1 MSNIDIN
8 LAITFSV
15 PDLIE
20 SLENFNKSVKR
31 QSGLNQTVID
41 VAIERIKWQ
50 ESQIRELELK

>member
-31 QSGLNQTVID
+31 QSGLNQTIID

-50 ESQIRELELK
+50 ESQIRELESK

>member
-15 PDLIE
+15 PDLIK

-50 ESQIRELELK
+50 ESQIRELESK

>member
-15 PDLIE
+15 EDLIE

-50 ESQIRELELK
+50 ESQIRELESK

>member
-15 PDLIE
+15 EDLIK

-50 ESQIRELELK
+50 ESQIRELESK

>member
-15 PDLIE
+15 EDLIDNLE
-20 SLENFNKSVKR
+20 SLNKGIKAN
-31 QSGLNQTVID
+31 SGLSATVID

-50 ESQIRELELK
+50 ESQIRELESK

>member
-15 PDLIE
+15 EDLIDN
-20 SLENFNKSVKR
+20 LENFNKSVKR

-50 ESQIRELELK
+50 ESQIRELESK